1 MTSKTARPS
10 ARRRLGIGAVLAAG
24 SLAAAGLA
32 FAPAA
37 AAVVPTSATVTFNC
51 GLYGGG
57 AATLTTVQTG
67 TSATITVTSAIAAP
81 LPLAAD
87 SISSTLTMR
96 KGTSS
101 TTVFTGTK
109 NPAIATGAPV
119 IVGPLT
125 GTVAPG
131 DSLDAGGGS
140 LVMVI
145 FGINVTCTPTG
156 NQSPGPFVYE

>member
-1 MTSKTARPS
+1 
-10 ARRRLGIGAVLAAG
+10 
-24 SLAAAGLA
+24 
-32 FAPAA
+32 
-37 AAVVPTSATVTFNC
+37 
-51 GLYGGG
+51 
-57 AATLTTVQTG
+57 
-67 TSATITVTSAIAAP
+67 
-81 LPLAAD
+81 
-87 SISSTLTMR
+87 MR